1 MYRLIGVNM
10 YLKISICVFACT
22 SENAL
27 ILFFGKIE
35 SEFGNSKILE
45 STLIFLSFSWKKW
58 CEESLSSSFLNNHPF
73 SPTLPFIE
81 KKSSYCQSR
90 GRQLV
95 QTVNSETITSRDPQ
109 DSILG
114 LDFLSI
120 STTDLFLFESIAS
133 LHNSAGDRTLSV
145 FATTIAESIALH

>member
-22 SENAL
+22 SENVL

-35 SEFGNSKILE
+35 SEFKNSKKLE
-45 STLIFLSFSWKKW
+45 STLIFLSFSWKKL
-58 CEESLSSSFLNNHPF
+58 CEESLPSSFLNSRPF

-81 KKSSYCQSR
+81 KKSYCQSR

-109 DSILG
+109 ESILG
-114 LDFLSI
+114 LDFVSI
-120 STTDLFLFESIAS
+120 STTDLFLFDSIAS
-133 LHNSAGDRTLSV
+133 LYNSAGDRILSV
-145 FATTIAESIALH
+145 FANTIAESIALH

>member
-22 SENAL
+22 SENVL

-35 SEFGNSKILE
+35 SEFGNSKKLE
-45 STLIFLSFSWKKW
+45 STLILLSFP
-58 CEESLSSSFLNNHPF
+58 SSFLNSRPF

-81 KKSSYCQSR
+81 KKSYCQSR

-109 DSILG
+109 ESILR
-114 LDFLSI
+114 LDFVSI
-120 STTDLFLFESIAS
+120 STTDLFLFDSIAS
-133 LHNSAGDRTLSV
+133 LYNSAGDRILSV
-145 FATTIAESIALH
+145 FANTIAESIALH

>member
-22 SENAL
+22 SENVL

-35 SEFGNSKILE
+35 SEFGNSKKLE
-45 STLIFLSFSWKKW
+45 STLIFLSFSWKKL
-58 CEESLSSSFLNNHPF
+58 CEESLPSSFLNNRPF

-81 KKSSYCQSR
+81 KKSYCQSR

>member
-1 MYRLIGVNM
+1 MYRLIDVNM

-22 SENAL
+22 SENVL

-35 SEFGNSKILE
+35 SEFGNSKKLE
-45 STLIFLSFSWKKW
+45 STLIFLSFSWKKL
-58 CEESLSSSFLNNHPF
+58 CEESLPSSFLNSRPF

-81 KKSSYCQSR
+81 KKSYCQSR

-109 DSILG
+109 ESILR
-114 LDFLSI
+114 LDFVSI
-120 STTDLFLFESIAS
+120 STTDLFLFDSIAS
-133 LHNSAGDRTLSV
+133 LYNSAGDRILSV
-145 FATTIAESIALH
+145 FANTIAESIALH

>member
-1 MYRLIGVNM
+1 M

-22 SENAL
+22 SENVL

-35 SEFGNSKILE
+35 SEFGNSKKLE
-45 STLIFLSFSWKKW
+45 STLILLSFP
-58 CEESLSSSFLNNHPF
+58 SSFLNSRPF

>member
-1 MYRLIGVNM
+1 M
-10 YLKISICVFACT
+10 YLKRSICVFACT
-22 SENAL
+22 SENVL

-35 SEFGNSKILE
+35 SEFGHSKKLE
-45 STLIFLSFSWKKW
+45 SSLIFLSFSWKKV
-58 CEESLSSSFLNNHPF
+58 CEESLPSSFLNNRPF

-81 KKSSYCQSR
+81 KKSYCQSR

-109 DSILG
+109 ESILG

-120 STTDLFLFESIAS
+120 STTDLFLFESTAS
-133 LHNSAGDRTLSV
+133 LYNSAGDRTLSV

>member
-1 MYRLIGVNM
+1 M

-22 SENAL
+22 SENVL

-35 SEFGNSKILE
+35 SEFGNSKKLE
-45 STLIFLSFSWKKW
+45 STLILLSFP
-58 CEESLSSSFLNNHPF
+58 SSFLNSRPF

-81 KKSSYCQSR
+81 KKSYCQSR

-109 DSILG
+109 ESILR
-114 LDFLSI
+114 LDFVSI
-120 STTDLFLFESIAS
+120 STTDLFLFDSIAS
-133 LHNSAGDRTLSV
+133 LYNSAGDRILSV
-145 FATTIAESIALH
+145 FANTIAESIALH